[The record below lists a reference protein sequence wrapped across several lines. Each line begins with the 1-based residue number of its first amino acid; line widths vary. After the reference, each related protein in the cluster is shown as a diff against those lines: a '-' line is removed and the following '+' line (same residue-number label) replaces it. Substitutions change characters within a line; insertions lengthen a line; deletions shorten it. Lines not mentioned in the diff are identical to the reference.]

1 MTGNR
6 IKFSNSKK
14 ATDPDLFN
22 EKLAALMKSV
32 SSEAA
37 YKDSMFATGIT
48 SVTDSLKIYGMG
60 QCTRDISGN
69 ECNLC
74 LQESVSDIPVCC
86 SGMTGGSVYFV
97 SCNLRYEIFPFFGS
111 STTTTTTEGQ
121 EDPDD
126 GKLLLS
132 FFLG

>member
-1 MTGNR
+1 MTGSR
-6 IKFSNSKK
+6 IKFNNSKK

-22 EKLAALMKSV
+22 DKLAVLMKSI

-37 YKDSMFATGIT
+37 YKDSLFATGMI

-60 QCTRDISGN
+60 QCTRDISGD
-69 ECNLC
+69 ECNRC
-74 LQESVSDIPVCC
+74 LEESVSDIPVCC

-97 SCNLRYEIFPFFGS
+97 SCNLRYDIFPFFGS
-111 STTTTTTEGQ
+111 STTTTTEGQ

-126 GKLLLS
+126 GK
-132 FFLG
+132 